1 MLFPMIKRVAV
12 LISLF
17 LSWQTFG
24 QTTESQPIIDVH
36 VHAYPADWVKNVLG
50 PLATDSD
57 KLPDPPNPITGK
69 RSGAATDEQLRNAML
84 AAMKQYNIVKV
95 VASGPLRI
103 VYQWKAA
110 DPARIIGSPLFPI
123 PKMAPYPSIA
133 ELRQGYSSGQLGALG
148 EVTAIYDGLSPSDL
162 SMEKYYALAEEMD
175 IPVGIH
181 TGIGIPEA
189 SYSCCPGF
197 RIGLASPLNVEE
209 ILVKHP
215 RLRLYI
221 MHAGYPYL
229 DATLALMNAYPKI
242 YADLAAID
250 WLLPRDEFQ
259 QYLSRLIQAGMGKRL
274 MFGTDGI
281 VWPDAFGVAIDNVRS
296 TPSLTPDQKADIF
309 YNNAARFFQLD
320 RAKTQPSG
328 R

>member
-1 MLFPMIKRVAV
+1 MTKHAV
-12 LISLF
+12 LLISLI
-17 LSWQTFG
+17 LSVQVFG
-24 QTTESQPIIDVH
+24 QTGPQPIIDVH

-50 PLATDSD
+50 LRARESD

-84 AAMKQYNIVKV
+84 AAMKQNNIVKV
-95 VASGPLRI
+95 VASGPLNI

-110 DPARIIGSPLFPI
+110 DPERIIGSPLFPL
-123 PKMAPYPSIA
+123 PNLAPYPTVS
-133 ELRQGYSSGQLGALG
+133 ELQTGYASGRLGALG
-148 EVTAIYDGLSPSDL
+148 EITAIYDGLSPSDPK
-162 SMEKYYALAEEMD
+162 MEEYYSLAEKMD

-189 SYSCCPGF
+189 SYGCCPGF
-197 RIGLASPLNVEE
+197 RIGLANPLNVEE
-209 ILVKHP
+209 LLVKHP
-215 RLRLYI
+215 KLRVYI

-229 DATLALMNAYPKI
+229 DSTLALMNAYPKI

-250 WLLPRDEFQ
+250 WLLPREEFQ

-281 VWPDAFGVAIDNVRS
+281 VWPDAFAVAIDNVRS
-296 TPSLTPDQKADIF
+296 TPSLTPELKADIF
-309 YNNAARFFQLD
+309 YNNAVRFFRLD
-320 RAKTQPSG
+320 SPKAQSQG